1 MEKSNLQSL
10 RTQAKEVKVGVS
22 KETELLKLALRK
34 NEQKFQSVMVVSARS
49 SN

>member
-1 MEKSNLQSL
+1 MDKPDLKL
-10 RTQAKEVKVGVS
+10 RTTEAVKVGVS

-34 NEQKFQSVMVVSARS
+34 IEQKFQSVMVVSARS